1 MHSFENDLTSC
12 SFCVVC
18 ILLGYATLIRA
29 YVDFLHSKLRYH
41 SNHPEFNGTFD
52 YNEYIS
58 LKGIDD
64 PNEGYVLSLFHNCG
78 RQKAGLRSVLKS
90 HKPISL
96 FLLPHRY
103 ETISDLM
110 NLQDQIDQFQKLVFA
125 NFRPSSDNECRI
137 AALVPLVQES
147 YAIYQF
153 ATSMLRAMHR
163 RTLHFPPLQTQR
175 TTFSFWPAYLLHFS
189 NRFQTPSQ

>member
-1 MHSFENDLTSC
+1 
-12 SFCVVC
+12 
-18 ILLGYATLIRA
+18 
-29 YVDFLHSKLRYH
+29 
-41 SNHPEFNGTFD
+41 
-52 YNEYIS
+52 
-58 LKGIDD
+58 
-64 PNEGYVLSLFHNCG
+64 
-78 RQKAGLRSVLKS
+78 
-90 HKPISL
+90 
-96 FLLPHRY
+96 
-103 ETISDLM
+103 M

-163 RTLHFPPLQTQR
+163 RMFTFHHLQTQKVA
-175 TTFSFWPAYLLHFS
+175 FSFWLAYLSRFS